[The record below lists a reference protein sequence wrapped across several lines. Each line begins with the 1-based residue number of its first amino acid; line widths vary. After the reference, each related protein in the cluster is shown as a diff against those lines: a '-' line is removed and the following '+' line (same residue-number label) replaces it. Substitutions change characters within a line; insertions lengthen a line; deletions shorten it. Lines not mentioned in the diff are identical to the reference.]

1 MKKVLIL
8 GCGDKTEMLVS
19 RLCDDGRCV
28 SEICLASKD
37 KSECNEIKNKVA
49 SKNVR
54 IITSGID
61 VTNTEGAM
69 MMANIFGPD
78 LIINL
83 MPSELTEHV
92 LCLALNVKAAYLDFK
107 IDDVQIYPK
116 EDDVLGTQF
125 RYFAHFKGQGVT
137 AVTGCGYD
145 PALLAACIRNANGKD
160 FDKIEKI
167 DLIKAGKDS
176 NAMPKEASAEAKPE
190 EEKVVDEVLLY
201 RDDLPSDEDEVEE
214 TVEEETEEGAGA
226 VMLKDGHMVF
236 VADPKPEKEK
246 TKYYRLVSD
255 ILITDFIK
263 EFPDFKNVRCIKET
277 VAAKKPAGP
286 KKPTK
291 EELKKEKKKK
301 ELLDTLEKL
310 GLLSDEPVRVGN
322 SAVIPL
328 EVVKSCLPVKAKAA
342 PKKKEPLYP
351 DETYTPIAAI
361 RITGTI
367 GGKKKIM
374 EYKVDNPDLND
385 VENKIAVAAAKM
397 MCLDRWVKPGVF
409 TTARFPNNEFM
420 EMLALEGV
428 NFVSEEIGAV

>member
-8 GCGDKTEMLVS
+8 GCGEKTELLVS
-19 RLCDDGRCV
+19 RLCSDGRCV
-28 SEICLASKD
+28 SEICLASKN
-37 KSECNEIKNKVA
+37 KNECNAIKNKVA
-49 SKNVR
+49 SGNVR

-83 MPSELTEHV
+83 MPTELTEHV

-107 IDDVQIYPK
+107 IDNVPVYPK

-145 PALLAACIRNANGKD
+145 PALLAACIRNANGAD
-160 FDKIEKI
+160 FDKIESI

-176 NAMPKEASAEAKPE
+176 AAKPKEEPEEAKPAE
-190 EEKVVDEVLLY
+190 EQAADEVLLY
-201 RDDLPSDEDEVEE
+201 RDDLPSEDGEP
-214 TVEEETEEGAGA
+214 EEEPEEEPDEMIGA
-226 VMLKDGHMVF
+226 VMLKDGHMVY
-236 VADPKPEKEK
+236 VSDPKPAKEK
-246 TKYYRLVSD
+246 SKYYRLVSD
-255 ILITDFIK
+255 VLITDFIK
-263 EFPDFKNVRCIKET
+263 EFPDFKNVRCLKESM
-277 VAAKKPAGP
+277 APKKATGP

-310 GLLSDEPVRVGN
+310 GLLSTEPIAVGN
-322 SAVIPL
+322 SAVIPR
-328 EVVKSCLPVKAKAA
+328 EVLKSCLPVKVK
-342 PKKKEPLYP
+342 PERKKKELLYP
-351 DETYTPIAAI
+351 DETYTPCAAI
-361 RITGTI
+361 RITGI
-367 GGKKKIM
+367 LGGKKKVM
-374 EYKVDNPDLND
+374 EYKVDNPDLED
-385 VENKIAVAAAKM
+385 VENKVAVAAAKM